1 MSSKP
6 WINHDVHRIGS
17 LGWEHINI
25 SPTKPYNSYKS
36 TRVLKPYPTMERLH
50 ELFIL
55 ENGFLVRKKPHHRER
70 PDRIAGTDKTQCG
83 NRYIRVDYKNCKAD
97 RLIRIFKGEE

>member
-6 WINHDVHRIGS
+6 WINHDIHRIGK
-17 LGWEHINI
+17 LKWEHVHIPPI
-25 SPTKPYNSYKS
+25 KPRKS
-36 TRVLKPYPTMERLH
+36 TRVLEPYPTMERLH
-50 ELFIL
+50 ELFTL
-55 ENGFLVRKKPHHRER
+55 ENGFLIRKKPHHRER